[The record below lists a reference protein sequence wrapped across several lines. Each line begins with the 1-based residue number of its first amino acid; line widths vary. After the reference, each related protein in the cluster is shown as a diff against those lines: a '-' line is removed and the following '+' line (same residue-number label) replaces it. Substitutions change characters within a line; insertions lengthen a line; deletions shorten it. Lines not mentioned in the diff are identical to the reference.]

1 MVVLHALVRAT
12 AGLSGAVS
20 FVDSE
25 GGGEEATIVLC
36 VFVYEPMG
44 PFFNEGL
51 LS

>member
-12 AGLSGAVS
+12 TGLSRALS

-25 GGGEEATIVLC
+25 SGGEEAVVVLC
-36 VFVYEPMG
+36 VFVYEPTG